1 MPWRGTERIPSGTH
15 GISSFPGDTSPD
27 EVDMPPCSHACGAIL
42 VPSKQSRAGALPLSK
57 QLEDNNAAQRTKL

>member
-27 EVDMPPCSHACGAIL
+27 EVDVPPCSHACGAIL
-42 VPSKQSRAGALPLSK
+42 VPSKQSAGGSPAPE
-57 QLEDNNAAQRTKL
+57 QAAGGQ